1 MINSSTFVCS
11 PLFEN
16 GVGWGN
22 DTVIQTINPTGLF
35 HFISSF
41 NKITNNNNDINI
53 NKHMQ
58 RRRRVNN
65 SNNNNNFFFFQK
77 ASVALITKLPNLP
90 SICFP
95 FLSISYHII
104 TYHITTRYVS
114 YYSMMCL
121 CSTRLAIKILPG
133 QRVARWL
140 QIRIFWTICGVKFL
154 YIREATHT

>member
-1 MINSSTFVCS
+1 MINSSTCVCS

-104 TYHITTRYVS
+104 SYHHTLRLLLLNDVPVLHPPCDKNPSRAACRPVVANTYLLDHMRSKVS
-114 YYSMMCL
+114 
-121 CSTRLAIKILPG
+121 
-133 QRVARWL
+133 
-140 QIRIFWTICGVKFL
+140 L
-154 YIREATHT
+154 YP